1 MKTDGMTGNIV
12 FLALVAALIV
22 GFVSPV
28 LRGELSPDALT
39 NIAVGSQQGLLALAA
54 AAAGYHWRGRVQKGD
69 EPIEPLPPNG
79 GENTRIVIP
88 QQPPT
93 PPVVVETNPP
103 RPPVP
108 PDDA

>member
-69 EPIEPLPPNG
+69 EPLEPTPG
-79 GENTRIVIP
+79 GDTTVAIP
-88 QQPPT
+88 QD
-93 PPVVVETNPP
+93 PP
-103 RPPVP
+103 RDPITVTTGDASRPPGP
-108 PDDA
+108 GRDT